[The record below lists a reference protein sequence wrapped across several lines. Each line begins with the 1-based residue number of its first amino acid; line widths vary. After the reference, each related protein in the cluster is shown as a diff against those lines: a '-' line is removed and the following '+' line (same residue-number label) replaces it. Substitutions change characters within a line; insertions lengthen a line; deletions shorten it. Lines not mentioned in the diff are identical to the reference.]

1 MLTKNKKYFIILIV
15 LVIICCL
22 FVNYILNNKNENKNE
37 NKINKYIDKIYYINL
52 EHRTDR
58 KKSIVSELKSFDITN
73 YERFNAIKHEKGYI
87 GCSKSHLECIK
98 NAKNNGYKNVL
109 ILEDDFVFVV
119 DKNTFEDSIVQL
131 FEQTQG
137 DFDVCMLSYNPI
149 KTKVIPEYPFL
160 LKVINAQ
167 TASGYLVQSHYYDA
181 LINVWE
187 NALVIMENNG
197 TEKIYTCDQS
207 WKVLQKK
214 DNWVCFKNKLGIQKE
229 SYSDLEK
236 KTVNY
241 HV

>member
-1 MLTKNKKYFIILIV
+1 
-15 LVIICCL
+15 
-22 FVNYILNNKNENKNE
+22 
-37 NKINKYIDKIYYINL
+37 
-52 EHRTDR
+52 
-58 KKSIVSELKSFDITN
+58 
-73 YERFNAIKHEKGYI
+73 
-87 GCSKSHLECIK
+87 
-98 NAKNNGYKNVL
+98 
-109 ILEDDFVFVV
+109 
-119 DKNTFEDSIVQL
+119 
-131 FEQTQG
+131 
-137 DFDVCMLSYNPI
+137 MLSYNPI
-149 KTKVIPEYPFL
+149 KTKEMPEYPFL